1 MLWKCCTKY
10 ASKFGKLGSSHSTGK
25 GQFSLQSQRKAM
37 PNIVQTTHLT
47 CYQSNAQHSPSQAST
62 VHEPWFPEIQLD
74 LEKAEEPET
83 KLPTSI
89 ESSKSKRVPEK
100 KNISALLT
108 AKGFDFGDHSKLW
121 KLLKEMGLPDHVA
134 CLRRSRYASQE
145 ATVRT
150 GTIDWFQIG
159 KGVCQGCILPPC
171 LFNLYAE

>member
-1 MLWKCCTKY
+1 MLWKCCTHY
-10 ASKFGKLGSSHSTGK
+10 ASTFEKLSSGHSTGK
-25 GQFSLQSQRKAM
+25 GQFSFQSQRKAM
-37 PNIVQTTHLT
+37 PKIVQTTHLT

-62 VHEPWFPEIQLD
+62 VHEPWIPEIQLD
-74 LEKAEEPET
+74 LEKAKEPEI

-100 KNISALLT
+100 NIYFCFIDYAT
-108 AKGFDFGDHSKLW
+108 AFDFWDHSKLW

-150 GTIDWFQIG
+150 GTIDWF
-159 KGVCQGCILPPC
+159 
-171 LFNLYAE
+171 